1 MIKAYFNRFSN
12 NEQLNNRLGKIQNE
26 ENDIIQSIRAVS
38 ETCFLEGMNSDSEG
52 SFTVE
57 IIYKVN

>member
-26 ENDIIQSIRAVS
+26 ENGIIQSIRVVS
-38 ETCFLEGMNSDSEG
+38 ETCFL
-52 SFTVE
+52 
-57 IIYKVN
+57 